1 MTNVKFRASTIQT
14 GIIVSTLV
22 ATLTGTAACSSDEDE
37 ADSTQICVRQEIRVD
52 DSECEREGGSGGG
65 SNAAL
70 WYFLGRGMAAPPVGS
85 KVSGGSFIKPSGTI
99 GRVPASGGF
108 GTRGGTSGG

>member
-1 MTNVKFRASTIQT
+1 M

-22 ATLTGTAACSSDEDE
+22 ATLTGTTACSGDDEDYT
-37 ADSTQICVRQEIRVD
+37 DNTQICVRQEIRVD
-52 DSECEREGGSGGG
+52 DMECEHGSSGGG
-65 SNAAL
+65 VSPAL
-70 WYFLGRGMAAPPVGS
+70 WYFLGRGSAAPPVGS
-85 KVSGGSFIKPSGTI
+85 KVSGGSFTKPSGTI